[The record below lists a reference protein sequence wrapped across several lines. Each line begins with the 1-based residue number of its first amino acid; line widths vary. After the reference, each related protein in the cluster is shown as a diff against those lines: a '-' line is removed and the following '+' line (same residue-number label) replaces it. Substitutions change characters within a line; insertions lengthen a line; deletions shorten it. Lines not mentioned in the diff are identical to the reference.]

1 VIISPPQGLSVPL
14 EISTLTFAE
23 GHPEADLFLRRA
35 SIYLD
40 LLQILLTL
48 GPERSQGNPSP
59 EESQAGRDLRSIE
72 PSVVL
77 ACTAFCCTEGSGV
90 PVWTDTELSR
100 KAQDVIQIADAA
112 LRADRGLPQQRDQ
125 NRGDLHPTYAMGSSA
140 EVSRIEIQRIVFEH
154 LPELLSSLHPI
165 LRTKSDESD
174 EASFRVSQ
182 ESPLGASVVAAHQ
195 LSFIVR
201 SISFPNLGPVIS
213 KAMPCVLTAVDHWSP
228 LVKKQGL
235 QAIAHIVENVT
246 VTELG
251 WFGEV
256 TMDALC
262 KSAVGCDEEVW
273 PVVLPAL
280 VKATLRI
287 GGADPRGKW

>member
-1 VIISPPQGLSVPL
+1 MI
-14 EISTLTFAE
+14 
-23 GHPEADLFLRRA
+23 
-35 SIYLD
+35 
-40 LLQILLTL
+40 
-48 GPERSQGNPSP
+48 
-59 EESQAGRDLRSIE
+59 
-72 PSVVL
+72 L
-77 ACTAFCCTEGSGV
+77 ACTTFCCTDGSGI

-100 KAQDVIQIADAA
+100 KARNVVQLAN

-125 NRGDLHPTYAMGSSA
+125 HRGDLHPKYAVGPSVEASK
-140 EVSRIEIQRIVFEH
+140 SDIQRIVLAH
-154 LPELLSSLHPI
+154 LAEFLSSLHPI
-165 LRTKSDESD
+165 LRTKADGSD

-201 SISFPNLGPVIS
+201 SIDFPNLGPVIS

-235 QAIAHIVENVT
+235 QAIAHIVENAT
-246 VTELG
+246 VAELG

-273 PVVLPAL
+273 PVVLPVL

-287 GGADPRGKW
+287 GGGDPRGKW